1 MLGQPGSPFVPVT
14 SDEWMDAI
22 MEKKELV
29 ERVDELEA
37 KIEELQADLIVALEQ
52 EQFVLRDEDV
62 ERLALAM
69 NPKPRTTK

>member
-1 MLGQPGSPFVPVT
+1 VDGCDHG
-14 SDEWMDAI
+14 
-22 MEKKELV
+22 KEGTCG
-29 ERVDELEA
+29 A